1 MGFKTPRSIDNVFRF
16 SFYQLVQLLNDSMT
30 TILICED
37 DIALASY
44 WRHLL
49 EAEDHIVYCCET
61 AVKALELLKTT
72 SPDLVITDMMIKENG
87 KFVAKGGITLV
98 NKLRQKTQPSIP
110 VICVS
115 GYRPNRYNVIPAL
128 ELVKTMG
135 VDMALYKPISPK
147 KLLNAVTSLL

>member
-1 MGFKTPRSIDNVFRF
+1 MA
-16 SFYQLVQLLNDSMT
+16 

-61 AVKALELLKTT
+61 VVKALELLKKI

-98 NKLRQKTQPSIP
+98 NQLRQKTQPFIP
-110 VICVS
+110 VLCVS
-115 GYRPNRYNVIPAL
+115 GYRPNSYNLITAL
-128 ELVKTMG
+128 ELAKSIG
-135 VDMALYKPISPK
+135 VNMALYKPIPPK
-147 KLLNAVTSLL
+147 QLLDAVTSLL